1 MKLLSFIIWIENY
14 LHFEKKRIKIY
25 CRAKLLLDPA
35 KMKEEYDKR
44 LAEKDQLNMVVIG
57 KYVL

>member
-1 MKLLSFIIWIENY
+1 MKRKLFTFWKN
-14 LHFEKKRIKIY
+14 KKKIY